1 MTGRT
6 RLLRGRFNWG
16 MAGENGPRQ
25 KQVLPFGKD
34 DRVCFLGRGWLVGDG
49 PAYGGLGDGDG
60 GGGVAGGGG
69 G

>member
-34 DRVCFLGRGWLVGDG
+34 DRVCFLG
-49 PAYGGLGDGDG
+49 
-60 GGGVAGGGG
+60 
-69 G
+69 